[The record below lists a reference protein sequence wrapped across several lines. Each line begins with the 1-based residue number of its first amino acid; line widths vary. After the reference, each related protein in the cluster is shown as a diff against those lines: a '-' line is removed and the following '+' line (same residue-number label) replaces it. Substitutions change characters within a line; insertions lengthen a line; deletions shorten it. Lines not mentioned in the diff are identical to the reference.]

1 MCVAA
6 VASAHGIRGALRIK
20 TFTET
25 PEDVAAYGPVF
36 DQVGQ
41 RLFSLDVIGPAKG
54 GVIAKAE
61 GINDRNAAEALRGT
75 KLFVPRQALPD
86 PDDEDEFYYSDL
98 EGLDA
103 FQSDGVLVGVVKR
116 VVNHGA
122 GDLLEIVDGSG
133 KLHLVPFD
141 KASVPVID
149 IGNGRLEVAPRP
161 ELVTDETT

>member
-103 FQSDGVLVGVVKR
+103 FQSDGVPVGVVQTCR
-116 VVNHGA
+116 Q
-122 GDLLEIVDGSG
+122 SW
-133 KLHLVPFD
+133 
-141 KASVPVID
+141 
-149 IGNGRLEVAPRP
+149 RW
-161 ELVTDETT
+161 